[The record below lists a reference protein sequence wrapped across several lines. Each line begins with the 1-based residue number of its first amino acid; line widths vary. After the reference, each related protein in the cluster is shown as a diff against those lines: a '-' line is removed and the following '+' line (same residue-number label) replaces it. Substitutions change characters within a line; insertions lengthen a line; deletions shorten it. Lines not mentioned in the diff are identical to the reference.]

1 MKKTPTTFKSIAIRI
16 IALALS
22 LWLCVVGLVTWAVA
36 EDYFHQIDTITKHFP
51 DILNTARDYP
61 VHEQEKFP
69 GTAEAR
75 MIYIM
80 SWPYLKLHTKQ
91 LFPFVRQQL
100 PEQLSSDDW
109 LWDQHDLLYGFDCSV
124 IYFDENGEPKLDM
137 LPIKKP

>member
-51 DILNTARDYP
+51 DILNTARNYP
-61 VHEQEKFP
+61 VHEQEELP
-69 GTAEAR
+69 GSAEAR

-80 SWPYLKLHTKQ
+80 SWPYLKLHTKHPLEQ
-91 LFPFVRQQL
+91 HNELVSQKQMHLKFLLFQ
-100 PEQLSSDDW
+100 
-109 LWDQHDLLYGFDCSV
+109 
-124 IYFDENGEPKLDM
+124 
-137 LPIKKP
+137 